1 MANTTY
7 DEFLTKAREDQPDLV
22 ERLKMLC
29 SPRVVKTETGQ
40 LTAMLAYCLGV
51 DEGWTNPSIVSLSVT
66 SDNFLMGRK
75 SYAGDDEESC
85 YEGGGDFFG
94 SADDLLVNLKGFFKF
109 MQFNEEEIRAFV
121 DAAKSRVRS
130 WSETFSW
137 DVLLEA

>member
-1 MANTTY
+1 MAKMTY
-7 DEFLTKAREDQPDLV
+7 DEVLAKARKDQPDLV

-29 SPRVVKTETGQ
+29 SPRIVKTGTGQ

-51 DEGWTNPSIVSLSVT
+51 DEAWTDPSIVSLSVT

-75 SYAGDDEESC
+75 SYAGDDEEAC

-94 SADDLLVNLKGFFKF
+94 SAADLTENLKGFFKF

-121 DAAKSRVRS
+121 EAAKSRVRN

-137 DVLLEA
+137 DVLL